1 MPIFDIN
8 HSEIIYHPDF
18 PNNEEIRNL
27 EVGASINCFGK
38 KFYPA
43 CYLTDKEQPPFPHFI
58 ETPDY
63 DETNSHFLDFVGDFY
78 NLNINRDF
86 DLAIFC
92 NPYGFGFRGKENSKK
107 FLNKSGQVLR
117 NGGEILILGNSANA
131 WSKYR
136 NAEKWLSTLRSEGA
150 LDYNLQLLPL
160 TKIDENH
167 NYRNNHT
174 FRKVVVTETTIVN
187 EMYKIVKID

>member
-8 HSEIIYHPDF
+8 DSEIIYHPDF
-18 PNNEEIRNL
+18 PDNERIRNL

-43 CYLTDKEQPPFPHFI
+43 CYLTDKDQPEYPHFYG
-58 ETPDY
+58 TPDY

-78 NLNINRDF
+78 SLELKRDF

-117 NGGEILILGNSANA
+117 NGGEMLIIGNSANA

-136 NAEKWLSTLRSEGA
+136 NAEKWLTMLQNEGM
-150 LDYNLQLLPL
+150 LNYNLQLQPL
-160 TKIDENH
+160 TRLDENH
-167 NYRNNHT
+167 DYRNNHT